1 VELEEP
7 ELIELETEMRAIMA
21 SAGLQWILDSVDAA
35 ISAGISSEKGIVIRH
50 RQRWTRGGFEDVD
63 IPEVI
68 GPGSRERPQRTVVSN
83 EPFTPRQRVNL
94 LLSALEQAVTELPVI
109 QVETRKNLNGTE
121 HQQDTF
127 VESIRFLPE
136 EDAFTSGPPIL
147 GDLLLSE
154 AVEVRASISRV
165 LSALAAEVNS

>member
-1 VELEEP
+1 MEESELV
-7 ELIELETEMRAIMA
+7 ELETEMRAIMA
-21 SAGLQWILDSVDAA
+21 SAGLQWILDGVDVA

-68 GPGSRERPQRTVVSN
+68 EPGSRERPQRTVVNN

-94 LLSALEQAVTELPVI
+94 LLSALEQVVTELPVI
-109 QVETRKNLNGTE
+109 QVETLKNLNGTQ
-121 HQQDTF
+121 HQEDTF

-136 EDAFTSGPPIL
+136 EDAFTSGPPVL
-147 GDLLLSE
+147 GDLLLPE
-154 AVEVRASISRV
+154 AVEIRASISRV
-165 LSALAAEVNS
+165 LSALTAEVNS